1 MSKTKTIPDEAIIA
15 ALLDHGTIR
24 AAAEAVGLSE
34 RTIYDRM
41 SDGEFQ
47 ALYRAAKSDLVR
59 AALLRINRHLERAID
74 TVAGIMEDED
84 NNAAVR
90 LQAAQTI
97 INNAGKFAQR
107 LQTNETGVLSQQEI
121 NKFSVF

>member
-47 ALYRAAKSDLVR
+47 APYRAAKSDLVR

>member
-1 MSKTKTIPDEAIIA
+1 M
-15 ALLDHGTIR
+15 
-24 AAAEAVGLSE
+24 
-34 RTIYDRM
+34 
-41 SDGEFQ
+41 
-47 ALYRAAKSDLVR
+47 
-59 AALLRINRHLERAID
+59 LRINRHLERAID

-107 LQTNETGVLSQQEI
+107 LQTNETGVLSQQES
-121 NKFSVF
+121 NKFSIF